1 MSKSLVPEPMSQHA
15 ITAWQRCA
23 ILYCTPAASQLL
35 NDHKALED
43 IHTKTSRK
51 EETMAYFS
59 TTQVER
65 SGISTRL
72 QAILI
77 SIADY
82 MKSHRIYLATIVEM
96 SSLSNR
102 DLADMG
108 INRSMIKGLAYSA
121 AGLD

>member
-15 ITAWQRCA
+15 ITAWQHCA
-23 ILYCTPAASQLL
+23 VVYCTPAAYQLS
-35 NDHKALED
+35 NYHKGLED

-59 TTQVER
+59 TTQIER
-65 SGISTRL
+65 SRISTHP

-77 SIADY
+77 STADY
-82 MKSHRIYLATIVEM
+82 MKSRRIYRATIVEL
-96 SSLSNR
+96 SFLSNR
-102 DLADMG
+102 DLTHMG
-108 INRSMIKGLAYSA
+108 INRSMIKGLAHSI